1 MKFIAIIPSRYAST
15 RFPGKA
21 LALIQG
27 IPMIQRVY
35 EQVAKTD
42 GLDQVYVATDD
53 IRIARIVE
61 EAGGDVI
68 MTSESHPSGT
78 SRCKEAKDILAA
90 GGYVYQDDIIINV
103 QGDEPLIDPRQIK
116 LVMESFNDE
125 KVLISTLAKKIET
138 SEELFDENIVKVVA
152 DQNQKALLFSR
163 QAIPSLRNIEK
174 ANWIKDYNF
183 LKHIGLYAYWVR
195 TLDEIT
201 QLKISPLE
209 QAESLEQLTW
219 LDNGFDIYVQLTAID
234 SVGVDVPEDLLKFDN
249 ET

>member
-42 GLDQVYVATDD
+42 GLDQVYVASDD
-53 IRIARIVE
+53 IRIARVVE

-90 GGYVYQDDIIINV
+90 GGYLDQDDIIINV

-116 LVMESFNDE
+116 LVMESFKDE
-125 KVLISTLAKKIET
+125 KVLISTLVKKIET
-138 SEELFDENIVKVVA
+138 TEELFDENIVKVVA
-152 DQNQKALLFSR
+152 DQNKKALLFSR

-174 ANWIKDYNF
+174 ANWVKDYNF
-183 LKHIGLYAYWVR
+183 LKHIGLYAYRVK

-201 QLKISPLE
+201 QLNISPLE

>member
-21 LALIQG
+21 LALIRG

-42 GLDQVYVATDD
+42 GLDQVYVASDD
-53 IRIARIVE
+53 IRIARVVE

-90 GGYVYQDDIIINV
+90 GGYLDQDDIIINV

-116 LVMESFNDE
+116 LVMESFKDE
-125 KVLISTLAKKIET
+125 KVLISTLVKKIET
-138 SEELFDENIVKVVA
+138 TEELFDENIVKVVA
-152 DQNQKALLFSR
+152 DQNKKALLFSR

-174 ANWIKDYNF
+174 ANWVKDYNF
-183 LKHIGLYAYWVR
+183 LKHIGLYAYRVK

-201 QLKISPLE
+201 QLNISPLE

-219 LDNGFDIYVQLTAID
+219 LDNGYDIYVQLTAVD